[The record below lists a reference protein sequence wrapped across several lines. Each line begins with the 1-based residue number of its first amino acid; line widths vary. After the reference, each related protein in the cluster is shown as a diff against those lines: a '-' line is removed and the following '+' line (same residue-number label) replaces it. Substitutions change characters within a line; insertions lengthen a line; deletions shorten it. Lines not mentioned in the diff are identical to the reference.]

1 MDRLIDIEPNLRKTV
16 SGTKLY
22 RWAGFPSSLADY
34 FHRYVKI
41 TYIISVTFN
50 LINVNHVNCRP
61 KKKLP
66 PQKGVQLRLDV
77 VYLMQRERERE
88 NLLVLIGRAI
98 TKTKMREKRGRKRG
112 RINCRGIKGEGQMY
126 VKKETQVHG
135 AFERNDPLVACEPP
149 FFATFSIYAL
159 PRIVSILLCS
169 FNKLQFFLRVF

>member
-1 MDRLIDIEPNLRKTV
+1 MLIAGRKKIASTKGCAITPRCGV
-16 SGTKLY
+16 SDAK
-22 RWAGFPSSLADY
+22 
-34 FHRYVKI
+34 
-41 TYIISVTFN
+41 
-50 LINVNHVNCRP
+50 
-61 KKKLP
+61 
-66 PQKGVQLRLDV
+66 
-77 VYLMQRERERE
+77 RERE

-126 VKKETQVHG
+126 VKEESEPQVHG